1 MKTMKW
7 MVVALVLA
15 GTTLLIPSC
24 GKYEEGP
31 KFTLLTKKM
40 RLVGD
45 WDAKEYVYDNGTTV
59 SESSDDV
66 LTFEKDGTARY
77 TLGAFSFSGTWE
89 FASDKEKVRVVYSGT
104 PEELNI
110 LRLTNKELWLREDGD
125 NYYIRYEAK

>member
-15 GTTLLIPSC
+15 GTSLLVPSC

-45 WDAKEYVYDNGTTV
+45 WDAKEFVYDSGTTIADN
-59 SESSDDV
+59 SDDI

-77 TLGAFSFSGTWE
+77 SLGSFSFSGTWE
-89 FASDKEKVRVVYSGT
+89 FTSDKEKIRTVYSGST
-104 PEELNI
+104 GEVTI
-110 LRLTNKELWLREDGD
+110 LRLTNKELWLRGDGD
-125 NYYIRYEAK
+125 NYYVRYEAK